1 MFLGDEKDW
10 CDINLTKYR
19 EAIIKMATDTQKR
32 QRILRKIYQI
42 PSDKLNEIEE
52 FLSHIDKRPHKK
64 SQNLS
69 YAGIWKNIDESV
81 FEDLTENLINNR
93 ERNRRRF
100 DG

>member
-1 MFLGDEKDW
+1 
-10 CDINLTKYR
+10 
-19 EAIIKMATDTQKR
+19 MATDTQKR

-42 PSDKLNEIEE
+42 HSDKLNEIEE

-69 YAGIWKNIDESV
+69 YAGAWKNIDDTV
-81 FEDLTENLINNR
+81 LKDLTENLIPNR
-93 ERNRRRF
+93 QRNRRRF